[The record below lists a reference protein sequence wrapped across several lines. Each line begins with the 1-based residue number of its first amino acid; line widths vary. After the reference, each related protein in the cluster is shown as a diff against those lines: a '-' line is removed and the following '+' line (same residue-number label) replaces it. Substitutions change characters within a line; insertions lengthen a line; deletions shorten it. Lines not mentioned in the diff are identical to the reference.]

1 MDTIRFATSAICAR
15 IGVWLT
21 SAISCSIRRSPA
33 RVVRMD
39 RADSAGMASVPGL
52 QQRHHLADVNLAD
65 AGADRGNYCTRAK
78 SVCAPFR
85 SCFLTSAHQR
95 RWRRVRNRLVEPA
108 VPGLMSLTGALPVT
122 VPLVSHS
129 SIPPRAFQNVR
140 CATDRARLRPAVSPA
155 SHISP
160 LAAGHNHIDLL
171 LPHFEHTSRSFQ
183 SMTLVSSP
191 YRCACSRGDFNSP
204 LRSHAPARC
213 GRRLSR

>member
-1 MDTIRFATSAICAR
+1 MTCCSERLNELAAKVGVGGSMDTIRFATSAISAR

-65 AGADRGNYCTRAK
+65 VNLADAAATPPRRREPRRRWRGPRQLRTRAK

-129 SIPPRAFQNVR
+129 SIPPVGWLASRPV
-140 CATDRARLRPAVSPA
+140 ARRELAVA
-155 SHISP
+155 S
-160 LAAGHNHIDLL
+160 
-171 LPHFEHTSRSFQ
+171 
-183 SMTLVSSP
+183 
-191 YRCACSRGDFNSP
+191 
-204 LRSHAPARC
+204 
-213 GRRLSR
+213 